1 MKRSTLIAALGVA
14 ALGLSACD
22 DNHEAGGPV
31 NSKICADFK
40 TTNTST
46 NAPAPAATDAATPV
60 DECLR
65 RWAYSLAG
73 ARDNADV
80 VGDAV
85 VAACGPTLSRWNQ
98 SILGQPAGASG
109 AGAGPGPEQGV
120 SLVTGQPTSPLMEHN
135 TYAHTR
141 ALFYVIEARA
151 GRCAPPPVNNGV
163 PVGA

>member
-1 MKRSTLIAALGVA
+1 MKRSTLIAALGIA

-22 DNHEAGGPV
+22 DNHEAGPV

-40 TTNTST
+40 TTST

-85 VAACGPTLSRWNQ
+85 VAACGPAVSRWNQ
-98 SILGQPAGASG
+98 SILSQPAGAN
-109 AGAGPGPEQGV
+109 GPGPEQGV

-141 ALFYVIEARA
+141 ALLFVIEARA

-163 PVGA
+163 PVGT

>member
-1 MKRSTLIAALGVA
+1 MKRGALIAALGIA

-40 TTNTST
+40 TTST
-46 NAPAPAATDAATPV
+46 TAPAPAATDAATPV

-85 VAACGPTLSRWNQ
+85 VAACGPALSRWNQ
-98 SILGQPAGASG
+98 SILGQPAGANA
-109 AGAGPGPEQGV
+109 AGADPGPQQGV

-135 TYAHTR
+135 TYAPTR
-141 ALFYVIEARA
+141 ALLFVIEARA